1 MALQSGGPAN
11 VPEARGGYQAPANPA
26 AASGPGAMS
35 ARTDSQPQQAM
46 QRLSNAQYG
55 EQKAFQQIQAGAPMA
70 AAQGV
75 GSGPSTG
82 EFAKAMQGG
91 TPNVVPFSAP
101 TNRPGE
107 PVTSGASRGAGP
119 GPESLNL
126 PPSVNKQDFLALRP
140 ALPALQ
146 LLANLPGASPGSKQ
160 FVRYLQ
166 SGGLPSIQALPPGAQ
181 GTPGTPSVGGVNAP
195 AGTGPSQPNR

>member
-1 MALQSGGPAN
+1 M
-11 VPEARGGYQAPANPA
+11 PEARGGYQAPAQPA
-26 AASGPGAMS
+26 AVSGPGAMS

-55 EQKAFQQIQAGAPMA
+55 EQKAFQQIQGGAPMA
-70 AAQGV
+70 AAPSV
-75 GSGPSTG
+75 GQGPSNG

-91 TPNVVPFSAP
+91 APPVVPFGAP
-101 TNRPGE
+101 SQRPGE
-107 PVTSGASRGAGP
+107 PVTAGANAGAGP
-119 GPESLNL
+119 GQEALNL
-126 PPSVNKQDFLALRP
+126 PPSVNKQDYMALRP

-146 LLANLPGASPGSKQ
+146 LLANLPGATPGARQ

-166 SGGLPSIQALPPGAQ
+166 SGGLPTVQPQSPGAQ
-181 GTPGTPSVGGVNAP
+181 GTPGTPPLVGGANAP

>member
-1 MALQSGGPAN
+1 MALQAGGPAN
-11 VPEARGGYQAPANPA
+11 VPEARGGYQAPAQPA
-26 AASGPGAMS
+26 AVSGPGAMS

-55 EQKAFQQIQAGAPMA
+55 EQQAFQQIQAGAPMA

-75 GSGPSTG
+75 GHGPSNG

-91 TPNVVPFSAP
+91 TPPVVPFSAP

-107 PVTSGASRGAGP
+107 PVTAGAARGAGP
-119 GPESLNL
+119 GPEALNL
-126 PPSVNKQDFLALRP
+126 PPSVNKQDYMALRP

-146 LLANLPGASPGSKQ
+146 LLANLPGASPGAQQ

-166 SGGLPSIQALPPGAQ
+166 SGGLPSIQSLPPGAQ
-181 GTPGTPSVGGVNAP
+181 GMPGTVGGGGNAP
-195 AGTGPSQPNR
+195 AGTGTGQPGR